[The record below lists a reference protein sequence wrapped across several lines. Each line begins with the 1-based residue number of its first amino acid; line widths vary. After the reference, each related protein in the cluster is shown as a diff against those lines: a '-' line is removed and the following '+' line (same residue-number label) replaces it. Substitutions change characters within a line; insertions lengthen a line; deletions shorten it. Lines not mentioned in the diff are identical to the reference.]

1 MLFMNYIVALPFTQ
15 KILQLQFLSD
25 QQHENKAFQHQN
37 FPLKFYPHSIICH
50 YQKAKKGQFGAQKS
64 LRVQKLLWILIEI
77 IVYRC
82 YKARVLFRFFLD
94 RILFRVFSDRVV
106 FEFSVIESSSGSAVR
121 DYSLDSSMLSFI
133 FYQSCYYF
141 FLSNTDVLFYIHYIL
156 ENNQFNN
163 QFYNQFNNFYN

>member
-1 MLFMNYIVALPFTQ
+1 MKTRPSNI
-15 KILQLQFLSD
+15 KIFLW
-25 QQHENKAFQHQN
+25 N
-37 FPLKFYPHSIICH
+37 FISITHWIICH

-156 ENNQFNN
+156 ENN
-163 QFYNQFNNFYN
+163 